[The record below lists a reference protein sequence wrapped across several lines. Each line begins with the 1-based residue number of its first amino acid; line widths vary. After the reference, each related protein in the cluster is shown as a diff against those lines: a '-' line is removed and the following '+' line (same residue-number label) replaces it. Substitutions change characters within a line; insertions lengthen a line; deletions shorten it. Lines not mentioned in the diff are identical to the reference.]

1 MSRQLLQICKN
12 IPLPKLKQG
21 STLSIKSQLPIS
33 RVTILPEWRDDGS
46 LSMTQ
51 WLPSN
56 DSEAHV
62 SVTHELDKM
71 TSLGRAESHLSVAI
85 FQECSTKS
93 PSDGEKLTAPSSATD
108 TSTILGKVEEP
119 LIITDDG
126 DIVPDSDE
134 WHGSNVKRVEYTDG
148 ITHVSTK
155 DSSSDNN
162 QEPSLTLTAVIP
174 EKCNIACELLEGG
187 DVVIDKKVEGDVS
200 VKTVDGDVRVNKLR
214 GHKISISAQGVD
226 NTILATDL
234 LEAQR
239 LDIDTR
245 GRVRAKKVHGSQ
257 VNMQVDRQDCGTHA
271 HFVPTNDV
279 DDEGSLIDI
288 SSLYA
293 GGNGSAH
300 LYVSSGLPPE
310 KRAVRI
316 KSNHGHVSVETNVPH
331 VKSNDPCVELGGVN
345 GSFDVA
351 IQNSPTSQG
360 LVGRIHVDSLSKDSV
375 SVLSADAGD
384 VSLTFDRKAE
394 ADVRMLSSN
403 EITSFDTRAALL
415 EDDNP
420 SQVHSALRDLDAKSE
435 RTSGDSKLRIETD
448 AFTARTTENAF
459 ENIDYVDGWVENKSN
474 EPDSRLDLMSK
485 GGKIQLQG
493 AAEQAL
499 QGFSSA
505 DKGHEIARPL
515 VTIAT
520 NGKITLESL
529 SWFGAIARRYGLE
542 EERDDLGR
550 TATRSG
556 RPLVPKE

>member
-1 MSRQLLQICKN
+1 
-12 IPLPKLKQG
+12 
-21 STLSIKSQLPIS
+21 
-33 RVTILPEWRDDGS
+33 
-46 LSMTQ
+46 MTQ

-85 FQECSTKS
+85 FQESSTTS
-93 PSDGEKLTAPSSATD
+93 SSDGEKRTVPSSAAD
-108 TSTILGKVEEP
+108 TSTVLGKVEEP

-126 DIVPDSDE
+126 DLVPDSEE

-155 DSSSDNN
+155 DSSNNN

-214 GHKISISAQGVD
+214 GHQISISAQGVD

-257 VNMQVDRQDCGTHA
+257 VKMQVDRLDCGTDA

-288 SSLYA
+288 SSIYV

-300 LYVSSGLPPE
+300 LYVSSELPPE

-316 KSNHGHVSVETNVPH
+316 KSHHGHVSVETNVPR

-351 IQNSPTSQG
+351 IRNSPTSQG
-360 LVGRIHVDSLSKDSV
+360 LAGRIHVNSLSRDSV
-375 SVLSADAGD
+375 SVLNADAGD
-384 VSLTFDRKAE
+384 VSLTLDRKAE

-403 EITSFDTRAALL
+403 EIASFDTREALL

-420 SQVHSALRDLDAKSE
+420 NQVHSALRDLDAKTE
-435 RTSGDSKLRIETD
+435 RSSSDSKIRIETD
-448 AFTARTTENAF
+448 AFTARPTENAF

-474 EPDSRLDLMSK
+474 EPDSRFDLMSK

-505 DKGHEIARPL
+505 DDKGHEIARPL
-515 VTIAT
+515 VVIAT
-520 NGKITLESL
+520 NGEIALESL